1 MPIRLPN
8 LHIVKAT
15 INGEE
20 RELAEGTTV
29 GALLEVLGVL
39 RNGIAVAKN
48 DRVVR
53 RAEYE
58 SSEIADGDAIE
69 IIKAVAGG

>member
-1 MPIRLPN
+1 LPN
-8 LHIVKAT
+8 LRIVKAT
-15 INGEE
+15 VNGET
-20 RELAEGTTV
+20 RELPDGTTV
-29 GALLEVLGVL
+29 AELLESLGVI
-39 RNGIAVAKN
+39 RNGVAVAKN

-58 SSEIADGDAIE
+58 SSTIAEGDAIE